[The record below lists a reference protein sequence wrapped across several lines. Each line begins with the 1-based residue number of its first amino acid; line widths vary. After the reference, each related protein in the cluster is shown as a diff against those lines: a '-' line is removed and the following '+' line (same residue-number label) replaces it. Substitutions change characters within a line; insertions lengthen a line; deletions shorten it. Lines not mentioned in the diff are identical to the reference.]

1 MNNKIPTH
9 VAFIMDGNSRWS
21 KKNNLTKQEGY
32 NQGIKTLEKII
43 EICIKLGIKIITVYA
58 LSTEN
63 TYRKDVNILYSLIK
77 KFINNTKIEK
87 FNNIDFRLIGDRK
100 NINIEILSF
109 FEKLEKNFNKEKKII
124 LNLAYNYGSW
134 NELEFCINSIINKY
148 KDNNKF
154 LVSEN
159 IIRSNLYTQNIPDP
173 DILIRTGGNN
183 RLSNFLLLQIKYTE
197 LFFIETLWPDF
208 NTKKFQKIL
217 EEYQI
222 RKRTYGL

>member
-9 VAFIMDGNSRWS
+9 VAYIMDGNSRWS

-134 NELEFCINSIINKY
+134 NELDFC
-148 KDNNKF
+148 
-154 LVSEN
+154 L
-159 IIRSNLYTQNIPDP
+159 
-173 DILIRTGGNN
+173 
-183 RLSNFLLLQIKYTE
+183 
-197 LFFIETLWPDF
+197 
-208 NTKKFQKIL
+208 NT
-217 EEYQI
+217 
-222 RKRTYGL
+222 

>member
-1 MNNKIPTH
+1 MSNKIPTH

-21 KKNNLTKQEGY
+21 KKNNLTKKEGY
-32 NQGIKTLEKII
+32 KHGIKILEEII
-43 EICIKLGIKIITVYA
+43 ETCIKLRIKIITVYA

-63 TYRKDVNILYSLIK
+63 INRKDVNILYSLIK
-77 KFINNTKIEK
+77 KFIDNTKIEK
-87 FNNIDFRLIGDRK
+87 FNNIDFKLIGDRK
-100 NINIEILSF
+100 NINIDILSF
-109 FEKLEKNFNKEKKII
+109 FEKLEKNTNHEKKII

-134 NELEFCINSIINKY
+134 NELEFCINNIINHY
-148 KDNNKF
+148 KDNND
-154 LVSEN
+154 LLLNEN
-159 IIRSNLYTQNIPDP
+159 LIRNNLYTKNIPDP

-183 RLSNFLLLQIKYTE
+183 RLSNFLLLQLKYTE

-208 NTKKFQKIL
+208 NEHKFQKIL